1 MFSAVFDLIHY
12 KKLNKFKVF
21 RSSIRLLVYNAKLV
35 VPKNESQNIIS
46 TVAYY
51 GKRLFSFIRGR
62 VNTDEDAE
70 DILQDVWYQLSNQP
84 EVGAIEQ
91 ISGWLYRVARNKITD
106 RYRKQKEASLDDFIG
121 EDEDGGFNFREILLA
136 EPYAPEQEG
145 LKKLFWEQLFM
156 ALEELPANQQYV
168 FIQNELEE
176 RSFRELADET
186 GENIKTLISRKG
198 YAVKHLRNR
207 LQNLYQEFINY

>member
-1 MFSAVFDLIHY
+1 MPS
-12 KKLNKFKVF
+12 
-21 RSSIRLLVYNAKLV
+21 
-35 VPKNESQNIIS
+35 NETQNIIS
-46 TVAYY
+46 TVAHY
-51 GKRLFSFIRGR
+51 GKRLFRFIRGR

-84 EVGAIEQ
+84 EAGAIEQ

-106 RYRKQKEASLDDFIG
+106 KHRKQKEALLDDFIS
-121 EDEDGGFNFREILLA
+121 EDEEGGFNFREVLLA
-136 EPYAPEQEG
+136 ETSSPEEES
-145 LKKLFWEQLFM
+145 LKKLFWEQLFL
-156 ALEELPANQQYV
+156 ALHELPENQRYV

-176 RSFRELADET
+176 RTFQSLSEET

-207 LQNLYQEFINY
+207 LQRLYQEFINY

>member
-1 MFSAVFDLIHY
+1 
-12 KKLNKFKVF
+12 
-21 RSSIRLLVYNAKLV
+21 
-35 VPKNESQNIIS
+35 VPTNEPQNIIS
-46 TVAYY
+46 TVANY

-70 DILQDVWYQLSNQP
+70 DILQDVWFQLSNQP

-106 RYRKQKEASLDDFIG
+106 KYRKQKEESLEDFSFEG
-121 EDEDGGFNFREILLA
+121 EDGEINFKEILLA
-136 EPYAPEQEG
+136 ETFSPEEES
-145 LKKLFWEQLFM
+145 LKKLFWDQLFL
-156 ALEELPANQQYV
+156 ALEELPENQRYV
-168 FIQNELEE
+168 FVQNELEE
-176 RSFRELADET
+176 RTFQELADES

>member
-1 MFSAVFDLIHY
+1 M
-12 KKLNKFKVF
+12 
-21 RSSIRLLVYNAKLV
+21 
-35 VPKNESQNIIS
+35 PTNETQNIIT
-46 TVAYY
+46 TVAHY

-70 DILQDVWYQLSNQP
+70 DILQCVWFQLSNQP
-84 EVGAIEQ
+84 EAGAIEQ

-106 RYRKQKEASLDDFIG
+106 RYRKQKEVSLDDFMNENEEG
-121 EDEDGGFNFREILLA
+121 EFNFREILLA
-136 EPYAPEQEG
+136 ESYSPEEES
-145 LKKLFWEQLFM
+145 LKKLFWDQLFL
-156 ALEELPANQQYV
+156 ALHELPENQRYV

-176 RSFRELADET
+176 RTFQELSAET

>member
-1 MFSAVFDLIHY
+1 MQ
-12 KKLNKFKVF
+12 
-21 RSSIRLLVYNAKLV
+21 LV
-35 VPKNESQNIIS
+35 VPNNEPQNIIS

-106 RYRKQKEASLDDFIG
+106 RYRKQKEESLDDFIV
-121 EDEDGGFNFREILLA
+121 ESEDGGFNIREILLA
-136 EPYAPEQEG
+136 ESYSPEEEG
-145 LKKLFWEQLFM
+145 LKKLFWDQLFI
-156 ALEELPANQQYV
+156 ALDELPKNQRYV
-168 FIQNELEE
+168 FVQNELEE
-176 RSFRELADET
+176 RSFRELADES

-198 YAVKHLRNR
+198 YAVKHLRGR